1 MLVPLNGTYVY
12 RKTECDRPSEP
23 RICFKLP
30 SGFVADVFFP
40 VLISVFDYSN
50 YYHAPAVVL
59 GPLIGTAARTCLESP
74 AL

>member
-1 MLVPLNGTYVY
+1 MLVPLNGTYMC
-12 RKTECDRPSEP
+12 RKTKGDRPSEP

-30 SGFVADVFFP
+30 SGFVTDVFFP
-40 VLISVFDYSN
+40 VLIYVFDYSN
-50 YYHAPAVVL
+50 YCHPLAVVL

>member
-1 MLVPLNGTYVY
+1 MLVPLNGTYVC
-12 RKTECDRPSEP
+12 RKTKGDRPSEP

-30 SGFVADVFFP
+30 SGFVTDVFFH

-50 YYHAPAVVL
+50 YYHPPAVVL
-59 GPLIGTAARTCLESP
+59 RPLIGTVAKTCLESP